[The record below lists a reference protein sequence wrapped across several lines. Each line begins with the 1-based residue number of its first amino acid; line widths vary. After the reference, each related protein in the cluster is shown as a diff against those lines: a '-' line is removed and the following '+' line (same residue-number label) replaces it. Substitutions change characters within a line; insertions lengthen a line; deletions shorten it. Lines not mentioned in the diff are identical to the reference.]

1 MNNIL
6 WILQIFL
13 AVVFA
18 WHGWM
23 YATWPPSAERMHE
36 KLHPGKSLGV
46 SPKLRTFIGICEL
59 LAAVGLLLPWLT
71 GILPWLT
78 SLAAVGL
85 TLVMIDSAV
94 FHLKRQEYANVA
106 VSAVLVVLCVMV
118 AYGRSSLVIA

>member
-1 MNNIL
+1 MNSVL
-6 WILQIFL
+6 WVLQIIL

-23 YATWPPSAERMHE
+23 YATWPPSAEAMHE

-71 GILPWLT
+71 GVLPGLT

-85 TLVMIDSAV
+85 TLIMIGSTM
-94 FHLKRQEYANVA
+94 FHLSRREYSNV
-106 VSAVLVVLCVMV
+106 VLSLVLIVLCVIV
-118 AYGRSSLVIA
+118 AYGRSPIIIA